1 MERPCSPCRQ
11 PPGRPRAPRPRPKG
25 AGGPGAARALAL
37 AAALSAA
44 GAACARNPEAAS
56 APAADLPAAIAVGV
70 LPADPRYQEVVDG
83 VQLAVDRLNEGKGRR
98 FTVRVPRPGS
108 LSNAR
113 LARQFVDDAEVL
125 GVVGG
130 ADNGAVQETLGI
142 YADSVGGEARALPLV
157 SPAAAAS
164 RLSGVNPWFF
174 RVTPND
180 KDVARF
186 AARWMRDSLPA
197 RRTVVVYRNDPVG
210 RDWSATFADAFARSG
225 GVVLARRPY
234 LAGITE
240 WEAYARLLAKLA
252 PEAVLFAGAGDD
264 LLALKGALTAIGLDL
279 PLVGSPDV
287 ALADGQ
293 PGADG
298 VRYLTVQGGAS
309 AEARTFTQRYRARRG
324 RAPTMAAALAYDA
337 ALVIGRAVQRGG
349 GTRPQLREA
358 LEGTGNGAP
367 SVQGALGLIAFR
379 YNHDIRGRTVSVTQ
393 ARGGAPA
400 E

>member
-1 MERPCSPCRQ
+1 MEPVCA
-11 PPGRPRAPRPRPKG
+11 PPGRPPRLPRAPRRHPRTRRG
-25 AGGPGAARALAL
+25 ADAARAVAWG
-37 AAALSAA
+37 AALVGA
-44 GAACARNPEAAS
+44 GAACARNPEATS

-70 LPADPRYQEVVDG
+70 LPADPRYQDVADG
-83 VQLAVDRLNEGKGRR
+83 VQLAVERLNEAKGRR
-98 FTVRVPRPGS
+98 FIVRLPRPGT
-108 LSNAR
+108 LGNTR
-113 LARQFVDDAEVL
+113 LAQQFVDDGEVL
-125 GVVGG
+125 AVVGG
-130 ADNGAVQETLGI
+130 ADNRAVQETLGI
-142 YADSVGGEARALPLV
+142 YADSADGGARALPLV
-157 SPAAAAS
+157 SPVAAAS
-164 RLSGVNPWFF
+164 RLSGASPWFF

-197 RRTVVVYRNDPVG
+197 RRAVVVYRNDPVG

-225 GVVLARRPY
+225 GMVLARRPY

-240 WEAYARLLAKLA
+240 WEAYARFLAKLA

-264 LLALKGALTAIGLDL
+264 LLALKGALTAIGQEL

-287 ALADGQ
+287 ALIDRQ
-293 PGADG
+293 PGANG
-298 VRYLTVQGGAS
+298 IRYLTVQGGAG
-309 AEARTFTQRYRARRG
+309 AEARSFADRYRTRRG

-337 ALVIGRAVQRGG
+337 ALVIGRAVRRGG
-349 GTRPQLREA
+349 DTRPALREA

-379 YNHDIRGRTVSVTQ
+379 YNHDIRGRTVSVTL
-393 ARGGAPA
+393 ARGGAPG

>member
-1 MERPCSPCRQ
+1 M
-11 PPGRPRAPRPRPKG
+11 ALV
-25 AGGPGAARALAL
+25 AALAT
-37 AAALSAA
+37 AGAA
-44 GAACARNPEAAS
+44 GAATACARNPEATS

-70 LPADPRYQEVVDG
+70 LPADPRYQEVTDG
-83 VQLAVDRLNEGKGRR
+83 VQLAVERLNEGKGRR
-98 FTVRVPRPGS
+98 FTLRAPRPGT

-130 ADNGAVQETLGI
+130 ADNEAVQETLGI
-142 YADSVGGEARALPLV
+142 YADSGGGGGRALPLV

-186 AARWMRDSLPA
+186 AARWMRDSLPV

-240 WEAYARLLAKLA
+240 WEAYARLLAKMA

-264 LLALKGALTAIGLDL
+264 LLALKGALTAIGMDV

-298 VRYLTVQGGAS
+298 IRYLTVPGGTG
-309 AEARTFTQRYRARRG
+309 AEARTFTQRYRARHG

-349 GTRPQLREA
+349 STRALLREG
-358 LEGTGNGAP
+358 LEGTGNGSP

-379 YNHDIRGRTVSVTQ
+379 YNHDIRGRTVSVTL
-393 ARGGAPA
+393 ARGGTAA

>member
-1 MERPCSPCRQ
+1 MERLRAPHRR
-11 PPGRPRAPRPRPKG
+11 PPRLPRLPRPRG
-25 AGGPGAARALAL
+25 AWGPRAARALAL
-37 AAALSAA
+37 AAALATAA
-44 GAACARNPEAAS
+44 GTACARNPEGGS
-56 APAADLPAAIAVGV
+56 APATDLPAAIGVGV
-70 LPADPRYQEVVDG
+70 LPTDPRYREVTNG
-83 VQLAVDRLNEGKGRR
+83 VQLAIDRLNEGKGRR
-98 FTVRVPRPGS
+98 FTLRAPRPGT
-108 LSNAR
+108 LGNTR

-125 GVVGG
+125 AVVGG
-130 ADNGAVQETLGI
+130 ADNAAVHETIGI
-142 YADSVGGEARALPLV
+142 YADSAVREGRALALV

-164 RLSGVNPWFF
+164 RLSGVSPWFF

-197 RRTVVVYRNDPVG
+197 SRTLVVYRNDPVG
-210 RDWSATFADAFARSG
+210 RDWSATFADAFTRGG

-240 WEAYARLLAKLA
+240 WEAYARLLAKMA
-252 PEAVLFAGAGDD
+252 PQAVLFAGDADD
-264 LLALKGALTAIGLDL
+264 LLALKGALAAIGADL
-279 PLVGSPDV
+279 PLVASPEA
-287 ALADGQ
+287 ALADGL

-298 VRYLTVQGGAS
+298 IRYLTVQGGTG
-309 AEARTFTQRYRARRG
+309 AEARAFAQRYRARHG
-324 RAPTMAAALAYDA
+324 RAPTMVAALAYDA

-349 GTRPQLREA
+349 NTRALLREG

-379 YNHDIRGRTVSVTQ
+379 YNHDIRGRTVSVTR
-393 ARGGAPA
+393 ARGGTAT

>member
-1 MERPCSPCRQ
+1 M
-11 PPGRPRAPRPRPKG
+11 
-25 AGGPGAARALAL
+25 AL
-37 AAALSAA
+37 AAALATAGAA
-44 GAACARNPEAAS
+44 GAATACARIPEATS

-70 LPADPRYQEVVDG
+70 LPADPRYQEVAAG
-83 VQLAVDRLNEGKGRR
+83 VRLAVERLNEGKGRR
-98 FTVRVPRPGS
+98 FALRAPRPGI
-108 LSNAR
+108 LSNGG
-113 LARQFVDDAEVL
+113 LARQFLDDAEVL

-130 ADNGAVQETLGI
+130 ADNEAVQETLGI
-142 YADSVGGEARALPLV
+142 YADSGGGGERALPLV

-186 AARWMRDSLPA
+186 AARWMRDSLPVG
-197 RRTVVVYRNDPVG
+197 RTVVVYRNDPIG

-240 WEAYARLLAKLA
+240 WEAYARLLAKMA
-252 PEAVLFAGAGDD
+252 PEAVFFAGAGDD
-264 LLALKGALTAIGLDL
+264 LLALKGALTAIGMDV

-298 VRYLTVQGGAS
+298 IRYLTVAGGTG
-309 AEARTFTQRYRARRG
+309 AEARAFAQRYRARHG
-324 RAPTMAAALAYDA
+324 RAPTMTAALAYDA

-349 GTRPQLREA
+349 STRALLREG
-358 LEGTGNGAP
+358 LEGTGNGSP

-379 YNHDIRGRTVSVTQ
+379 YNHDIRGRTVSVTL
-393 ARGGAPA
+393 ARGGTAA